1 MHFDANN
8 GNTSSAA
15 SPLVGQPDGWFRIKR
30 RGAWSDADP
39 AGIYTFISV
48 LRYAEDAEVALFR
61 SLNLLEQL
69 YPRLPR
75 VYVSVQ
81 YRSPAYFDQEIEVAV
96 AIARIGKSS
105 IHFLFAII
113 RDNEIC
119 ADGQY
124 GVSFLD
130 DNNRPKPISV
140 EIRENLSRYTLEK
153 LQ

>member
-1 MHFDANN
+1 MHFDAKN
-8 GNTSSAA
+8 GNAFSA
-15 SPLVGQPDGWFRIKR
+15 PLLAGQAEGWFRIKR
-30 RGAWSDADP
+30 RVAWSDADP

-61 SLNLLEQL
+61 SLHLLERL

-81 YRSPAYFDQEIEVAV
+81 YKSPAYFDEEIEVAV

-113 RDNEIC
+113 RGNEIC

-124 GVSFLD
+124 GVSLLD
-130 DNNRPKPISV
+130 DNNRPQPISV
-140 EIRENLSRYTLEK
+140 EVRETLSRYTLETS
-153 LQ
+153 Q